1 MLDRCVCQTEPQ
13 LKSGDGIGPF
23 SVHIAK
29 RNIILLGDT
38 DAGKTE
44 PFKQAAVASGGEFPT
59 DP

>member
-1 MLDRCVCQTEPQ
+1 MLDGCVCQTEPQ
-13 LKSGDGIGPF
+13 PKSGDGIGPL

-38 DAGKTE
+38 GARKTE
-44 PFKQAAVASGGEFPT
+44 PFNQAAVASGGEYLT